1 MQLEICSCRREQHD
15 WADGGLGRASISM
28 LKTIQKEVKVV
39 QDKATSRKIF
49 GGEKSSKTGRAL
61 KTGFRLVLAY
71 CCLMVGLTQASR
83 LSQWSEGTLV
93 YQNPAAIITP
103 HHGKITRDFRTG
115 DYQVF
120 EANGTLH
127 TVRQDE
133 VKEVASKATGITYQG
148 MLSATLGLAMAMLCL
163 IRNPFRF
170 RLNRSN

>member
-1 MQLEICSCRREQHD
+1 
-15 WADGGLGRASISM
+15 M

-133 VKEVASKATGITYQG
+133 VKEVASRPQALPTKEC
-148 MLSATLGLAMAMLCL
+148 LAQHLA
-163 IRNPFRF
+163 
-170 RLNRSN
+170 